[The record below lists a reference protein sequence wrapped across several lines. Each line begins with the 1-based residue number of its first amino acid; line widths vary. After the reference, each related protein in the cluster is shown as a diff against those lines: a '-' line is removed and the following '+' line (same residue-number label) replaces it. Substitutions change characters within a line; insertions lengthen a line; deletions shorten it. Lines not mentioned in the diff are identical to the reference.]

1 MVLNFRVWGRLL
13 MKLQK
18 IAFGCDH
25 AGFAFKEAL
34 KATVLRCGMN
44 AIDFGTTS
52 NDPVDYPDFAKAV
65 AKALVAGKVEK
76 GVLICGT
83 GIGMSMSANRV
94 TGVRAALCT
103 NSEMAALSRLH
114 NNANILVL
122 GARVIDL
129 AIAQDC
135 LRAFLET
142 RFEGGRHLLRV
153 EKI

>member
-1 MVLNFRVWGRLL
+1 MTLR
-13 MKLQK
+13 K

-34 KATVLRCGMN
+34 KKTALECGME
-44 AIDFGTTS
+44 AIDFGTNS
-52 NDPVDYPDFAKAV
+52 NDPVDYPDFARAV
-65 AKALVAGKVEK
+65 ADALIAGEVEK
-76 GVLICGT
+76 GVLVCGT

-94 TGVRAALCT
+94 RGVRAALCT
-103 NSEMAALSRLH
+103 NSDMAALSRLH

-129 AIAQDC
+129 ALARDC
-135 LRAFLET
+135 LRTFLET
-142 RFEGGRHLLRV
+142 QFEGGRHAARV

>member
-1 MVLNFRVWGRLL
+1 MTLR
-13 MKLQK
+13 K

-34 KATVLRCGMN
+34 KTTAFECGMET
-44 AIDFGTTS
+44 IDFGTNS
-52 NDPVDYPDFAKAV
+52 NDPVDYPDFARAV
-65 AKALVAGKVEK
+65 AHALIAGEVEK
-76 GVLICGT
+76 GVLVCGT

-94 TGVRAALCT
+94 RGVRAALCT
-103 NSEMAALSRLH
+103 NSDMAALSRLH

-129 AIAQDC
+129 ALARDC
-135 LRAFLET
+135 LRTFLET
-142 RFEGGRHLLRV
+142 QFEGGRHAARV

>member
-1 MVLNFRVWGRLL
+1 MVLKIQVWGRSL
-13 MKLQK
+13 MTLQK

-25 AGFAFKEAL
+25 AGFPFKEAL
-34 KATVLRCGMN
+34 KATVLKCGMD

-52 NDPVDYPDFAKAV
+52 DDPVDYPDFAKPV
-65 AKALVAGKVEK
+65 AKALVAGEVEK

-135 LRAFLET
+135 FKAFLET
-142 RFEGGRHLLRV
+142 QFEGGRHLKRV
-153 EKI
+153 KKI

>member
-1 MVLNFRVWGRLL
+1 MT
-13 MKLQK
+13 LQK

-25 AGFAFKEAL
+25 AGFGFKETLKTTAL
-34 KATVLRCGMN
+34 ECGMD
-44 AIDFGTTS
+44 AIDFGTNS
-52 NDPVDYPDFAKAV
+52 NNPVDYPDFAKAV
-65 AKALVAGKVEK
+65 ARALLAGEVEK

-135 LRAFLET
+135 LKAFLKT
-142 RFEGGRHLLRV
+142 QFEGGRHLSRV